1 MEIDESKSPEYVD
14 DGDPGDEVARRFSY
28 QWAYAA
34 ILCCNLLDEEN
45 KVEAIICEHHED
57 IMIKDEGGMFT
68 AIQVKTRDDN
78 AEPWKTSDES
88 LFKAFCR
95 FVDLDKQFPSFFS
108 KFIFASNHAGY
119 SVKNGKDIAY
129 VLNCIFDKENYTDLA
144 GPPKAFCS
152 KLSAK
157 TKVEKEEVF
166 QTLKKCKA
174 QFDLPKLSDIGMRL
188 LNTLEISWDGA
199 KSTTLDNLRAASKA
213 LIVRCRE
220 AASKGFSGDSPWYI
234 NPSQDDLDKCQD
246 EINSKVIDLAA
257 LAEVLN
263 NIPGQET
270 LLTKEFK
277 EIDRI
282 NVGENSLLR
291 EKLSAGGFSSVF
303 VRNAEELK
311 GKAEYLGYTW
321 TRRLGEVKGMD
332 HVENVRT
339 IVRNEANKVFEA
351 VRKKGDPFGYE
362 MLEKLEF
369 RLGQRL
375 GNIISGEISCTQEH
389 LEGFAY
395 SQTSQCNIQWSNK
408 EPWIAEESDEL

>member
-1 MEIDESKSPEYVD
+1 MEIDESKSPEFVD

-34 ILCCNLLDEEN
+34 ILCCNLLDKEN
-45 KVEAIICEHHED
+45 TIQAIICEHHED
-57 IMIKDEGGMFT
+57 ILIKDEAGLFT

-95 FVDLDKQFPSFFS
+95 FVSLDKQFPNFFP

-119 SVKNGKDIAY
+119 AVKNGKDIAY
-129 VLNCIFDKENYTDLA
+129 ILDCIRDQENYTDLD
-144 GPPKAFCS
+144 GPSKSFCS

-157 TKVEKEEVF
+157 TKVANEEVF
-166 QTLKKCKA
+166 KTLKKCKA

-220 AASKGFSGDSPWYI
+220 AASKHFSGESPWYI
-234 NPSQDDLDKCQD
+234 NPSKDDLDKCKD
-246 EINSKVIDLAA
+246 EIISKVIDLPA
-257 LAEVLN
+257 LKEVLN
-263 NIPGQET
+263 NIPGKEA

-277 EIDRI
+277 AIDRI
-282 NVGENSLLR
+282 DVGENSLLR

-321 TRRLGEVKGMD
+321 TRRLGEVNGMN

-351 VRKKGDPFGYE
+351 VRQKGDPFGYE
-362 MLEKLEF
+362 MLEKLDPK
-369 RLGQRL
+369 LGQRL
-375 GNIISGEISCTQEH
+375 GNISSEISCTQEH

-408 EPWIAEESDEL
+408 EPWITEEPDEV